1 MLSTGRI
8 FELKAYRITM
18 EEKPKHKI
26 AFKGK
31 PKKNPESKRSG
42 YIPFKCT
49 EEEKKKIKELAKPLS
64 VSEYVRRAALNKGL
78 TIVSKVD
85 KNMLSELSQ
94 IGVNINQIARVLNIT
109 KDPCEIKKFKSDLD
123 TITIQ
128 LRDIYRKIR

>member
-1 MLSTGRI
+1 
-8 FELKAYRITM
+8 M
-18 EEKPKHKI
+18 EEKQKHKI

-31 PKKNPESKRSG
+31 PKKNPEAKRSG

-49 EEEKKKIKELAKPLS
+49 SEEKKKIKELAKPLS
-64 VSEYVRRAALNKGL
+64 VSDYVRRAALGKGL

-94 IGVNINQIARVLNIT
+94 IGVNINQIARVLNTI
-109 KDPCEIKKFKSDLD
+109 KDPYEIKKFKSDLD